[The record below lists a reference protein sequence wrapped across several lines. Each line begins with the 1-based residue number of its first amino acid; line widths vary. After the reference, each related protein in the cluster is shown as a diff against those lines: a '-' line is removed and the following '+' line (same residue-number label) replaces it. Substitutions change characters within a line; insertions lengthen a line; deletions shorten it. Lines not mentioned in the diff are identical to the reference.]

1 MQQARFFRGLP
12 LPLCRSKFGGTNV
25 PSTKRVEDLERANV
39 RLKRLLVEAIPENVV
54 TNMLRETSG

>member
-12 LPLCRSKFGGTNV
+12 LPLWCSKFGGTNV
-25 PSTKRVEDLERANV
+25 PGTKRVEDLETANV